1 MEGEGMLLSS
11 FPKATLTNYKKK
23 KCWPILDAKK
33 EEKKPEKN
41 LIKSNPPT
49 NKSSFSVQKN
59 QNDSQQNVGE
69 KLYTV
74 LSSHRKS
81 M

>member
-1 MEGEGMLLSS
+1 MQKKE
-11 FPKATLTNYKKK
+11 KKK
-23 KCWPILDAKK
+23 A
-33 EEKKPEKN
+33 EQN

-49 NKSSFSVQKN
+49 NKSSFSIQKN
-59 QNDSQQNVGE
+59 PNDSQQNVGE

-74 LSSHRKS
+74 LSSHKEN